1 MESVGIRELKRD
13 TSAII
18 KRIRDNRTPIA
29 ITNRGKV
36 VAQIIPI
43 IDDEERRR
51 RLEEVW
57 KRMDDTA
64 KEISARWP
72 EGVSAVDAVREE
84 RGPL

>member
-18 KRIRDNRTPIA
+18 RRIRDNRTPIA

-36 VAQIIPI
+36 VAQIIPVV
-43 IDDEERRR
+43 DDEERRQ

-64 KEISARWP
+64 EEISSRWP
-72 EGVSAVDAVREE
+72 KGVSAVEAVREE